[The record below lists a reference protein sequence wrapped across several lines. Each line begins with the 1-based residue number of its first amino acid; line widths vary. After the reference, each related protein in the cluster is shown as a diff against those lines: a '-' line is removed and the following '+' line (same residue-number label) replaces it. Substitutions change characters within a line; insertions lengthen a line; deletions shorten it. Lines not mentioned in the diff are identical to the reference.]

1 MGLGLWVFSE
11 WQVGTPF
18 VVFSCLAI
26 LLQAIV
32 ILRSLLGPT
41 PKYQLSETNSED
53 LDSDEFLY
61 ELESITDSK
70 VNRRTALEVFT
81 NGSEFYEA
89 ELHAISSAQKSIC
102 LEAYIFQ
109 TGKIAERFR
118 DALTERAR
126 AGLKVNVLLDGL
138 GSAGTRESYFAEMK
152 QAGGCVGWYHDLKWH
167 HIPDYNNRTHRE
179 LLILDGKSGFI
190 GGAGIADHW
199 YTGHNHNPRWRDTM
213 VRVEGDAVSNLQSTF
228 AENWLEARGELLN
241 GREYFPMHFAANES
255 NVLVIASTPSAG
267 GATRARTLFQL
278 LVASAQKSI
287 LITTPYF
294 LPDKSM
300 SDELLRAHR
309 RGVDIKIVVPGRRA
323 DHLLTRSASRR
334 AYGPLLKEQVQIFE
348 YLPAMIHAKILIIDG
363 LWSVVGST
371 NMDHR
376 SFGLNDEVNL
386 AARDPGFT
394 ARLERD
400 FARDMAESRAVSYDE
415 WRRRSLV
422 ERAPEI
428 LGWVMQRQQ

>member
-1 MGLGLWVFSE
+1 MGLGLWGFSE
-11 WQVGTPF
+11 WHVGTPF

-32 ILRSLLGPT
+32 ILRSLLGPSL
-41 PKYQLSETNSED
+41 KYQLSATNGEA

-70 VNRRTALEVFT
+70 VNHRTALEVFT
-81 NGSEFYEA
+81 NGNEFYEA
-89 ELHAISSAQKSIC
+89 ELQAIASAQKTIC

-109 TGKIAERFR
+109 TGKIADRFR

-126 AGLKVNVLLDGL
+126 AGVKVNVLLDGL
-138 GSAGTRESYFAEMK
+138 GSVGTQESYFNEMK
-152 QAGGCVGWYHDLKWH
+152 KAGGCVGWYHDLKWH

-179 LLILDGKSGFI
+179 LLIIDGKFGFI

-199 YTGHNHNPRWRDTM
+199 YTGHKNNPRWRDTM
-213 VRVEGDAVSNLQSTF
+213 VRVEGDAASNLQSTF
-228 AENWLEARGELLN
+228 AENWLEARGELLI
-241 GREYFPMHFAANES
+241 GRDYFPLSFAQNET
-255 NVLVIASTPSAG
+255 NALVIASTPSAG

-300 SDELLRAHR
+300 SDELLRAQR
-309 RGVDIKIVVPGRRA
+309 RSVEIKVVVPGRKA
-323 DHLLTRSASRR
+323 DHMLTRSASRR
-334 AYGPLLKEQVQIFE
+334 AYGPLLKEGVQIFE
-348 YLPAMIHAKILIIDG
+348 FQAAMIHAKILMIDG
-363 LWSVVGST
+363 LWAVVGST

-386 AARDPGFT
+386 AVRDRGFT

-400 FARDMAESRAVSYDE
+400 FARDMAESRAISYDE
-415 WRRRSLV
+415 WRRRPLV
-422 ERAPEI
+422 ERAPEL
-428 LGWVMQRQQ
+428 LGWVLQRQQ